1 MWHYKQTPLM
11 EDKLINSDNSKLL
24 SLIDDWLRAN
34 GKRKTYENVVLELL
48 NGNSSLFVQTHGEQF
63 NETRTFVADENTKL
77 LVGIYEIEGKKY
89 FGAFTD
95 LDLLEKWLKVR
106 SSYVQ
111 LLSKTLIEMADKTDV
126 DGIIINSSY
135 RNMFIAFRDR
145 DR

>member
-1 MWHYKQTPLM
+1 M

-34 GKRKTYENVVLELL
+34 GKGKTYENVVLELL